1 MRVRDGLPATVLAA
15 VALAGVG
22 CGDDGGPAA
31 RPVDVPQQ
39 LAVPPDAEAV
49 ELRAETASLFEETV
63 FFVVHATRTG
73 ARAGFDSELHKAAT
87 DELQHTTEELV
98 ETVSPLLDPERVDR
112 FSREYSELLELSR
125 GYGREQLQPEFSNT
139 PFRREIDE
147 RIKALKTML
156 ADSSRHLGADDL
168 DEHLALTVDEM
179 LLALD
184 RVGLDSRGQ
193 LTHTTAAAHRS
204 RGLAAVVA
212 VAIARESGE
221 IANEAVSEAARLYAD
236 LRTLLE
242 EDVHLSFAAVQV
254 GLSEEFDSQFL
265 TASRQVDES
274 ATLFA
279 DRLATIPEVPGDRR
293 PIRDALRRHWQVL
306 ALYARE
312 AAGGDVPELTKPEIE
327 AELKAATELFA
338 ALLAERTAIV
348 RETVLD
354 PLEKA
359 DKALLEAI
367 EALAHESPEAYT
379 KLAEAL
385 DHTAAAADVLTDGV
399 LRVQVEG

>member
-1 MRVRDGLPATVLAA
+1 MRLGHALAATVLAA
-15 VALAGVG
+15 VALVATG
-22 CGDDGGPAA
+22 CGDDGGPVAG
-31 RPVDVPQQ
+31 PVEVSQQ
-39 LAVPPDAEAV
+39 LAVPPDAKAV
-49 ELRAETASLFEETV
+49 ELRAKTASLLEETV

-73 ARAGFDSELHKAAT
+73 ARAGFDSELYKAAT
-87 DELQHTTEELV
+87 EELDHTTEELV
-98 ETVSPLLDPERVDR
+98 DTISPLFDEAGVEG
-112 FSREYSELLELSR
+112 FSGEYSKLLELAR
-125 GYGREQLQPEFSNT
+125 GYGREQLEPEFSAT

-147 RIKALKTML
+147 RIKALNTAL
-156 ADSSRHLGADDL
+156 ADSSRHMDAEAL
-168 DEHLALTVDEM
+168 DEHLALTVEEM

-184 RVGLDSRGQ
+184 RLGLDSRGQ

-204 RGLAAVVA
+204 RGLAGVVA

-221 IANEAVSEAARLYAD
+221 LRDAVVSEPARLYAD

-254 GLSEEFDSQFL
+254 GLSEEFDSLFL
-265 TASRQVDES
+265 TASREVDQS

-279 DRLATIPEVPGDRR
+279 DRLATIPQLPGDRR
-293 PIRDALRRHWQVL
+293 PVRDALRRHWQLL

-312 AAGGDVPELTKPEIE
+312 AAGEVPELTKPEIE
-327 AELKAATELFA
+327 AKLKAATELIA
-338 ALLAERTAIV
+338 ALLAERTAIA
-348 RETVLD
+348 RETVLE

-367 EALAHESPEAYT
+367 EALADGSPEAYP

-385 DHTAAAADVLTDGV
+385 DHTADAADVLTDGV
-399 LRVQVEG
+399 LRAQAGG